1 MGGLISGCLGS
12 CCGAAACAGIS
23 ACCSCNFYLSLPA
36 SRAVYTMAIFVATG
50 AALAAKYWGRSISAN
65 ANESCRYCGDAGV
78 MRIFF
83 GMACLHFLLAVAT
96 IGDTRFAAYMHTGFW
111 FAKVVLLTGLL
122 VGGAFLPLRGLL
134 VFGEMCRWVAMLF
147 LLFQVVALIDLAYSW
162 NESWRSRD
170 DELAGEW
177 RWRGSILAVAFALYS
192 VSLAGIAL
200 MFEYLAADGCA
211 LNTALL
217 ACTLVAAV
225 GFTALSVSPVAEH
238 GAILASAVVTA
249 YVVYIAYSALASAPD
264 VGCNTLIGFSTEIY
278 HSLLRPPF

>member
-1 MGGLISGCLGS
+1 
-12 CCGAAACAGIS
+12 
-23 ACCSCNFYLSLPA
+23 
-36 SRAVYTMAIFVATG
+36 
-50 AALAAKYWGRSISAN
+50 
-65 ANESCRYCGDAGV
+65 